1 MTHELRIVKGK
12 YEDDEHKYT
21 EVSKQLVLSERLC
34 KELEDNYLLFKS
46 QNKNINDD
54 IKMIQTYT
62 NSVKDFIDTFE
73 NKNQKDNQHKLKML
87 VNLKINQ
94 ENTQHELN

>member
-1 MTHELRIVKGK
+1 M
-12 YEDDEHKYT
+12 

-34 KELEDNYLLFKS
+34 KELEDNYSLFKS
-46 QNKNINDD
+46 QTKNINED

-62 NSVKDFIDTFE
+62 NSVKEFIETFE
-73 NKNQKDNQHKLKML
+73 NKNQKDNTHKLKML

-94 ENTQHELN
+94 ENTQNELNYFKAKLEK